1 MILKVSD
8 ALSKNISAKCKKIKT
23 FRQEDID
30 LFIAQDKDFFKIIR
44 NTKLV
49 LEKNLFVTLK
59 NIGFV
64 REKSIFESFVKQ
76 FGEYYGAVEYTDIKI
91 ECSYTGCN
99 YNRIYFHNDDAI
111 DIKNQPKYG
120 FIQVQ
125 NEDPLKITKN
135 YIVKIDDIVEYL
147 EIYNERLLEKLFEHK
162 FPMLSYGVNYDAN
175 DKDEIIIK
183 EPILYKKQDLIYV
196 RFDLHRIKHFYWKKQ
211 IQQTIEEKRIINE
224 FLNVC
229 EKFKKE
235 VYLEKGDIFI
245 HNNKRTLHDRGECS
259 IELLEDGSFNTREI
273 FVSFAREGVEN

>member
-8 ALSKNISAKCKKIKT
+8 ALSRNISAKCKKIKA
-23 FRQEDID
+23 FKQEDID
-30 LFIAQDKDFFKIIR
+30 LFVEKDEDFSKIIR
-44 NTKLV
+44 SIKLI
-49 LEKNLFVTLK
+49 LEKNLFITIK

-64 REKSIFESFVKQ
+64 REKQIFEAFVKQ
-76 FGEYYGAVEYTDIKI
+76 FGIYYGQVEYTDIKI
-91 ECSYTGCN
+91 ECNYTGCN

-120 FIQVQ
+120 FIQIQ

-147 EIYNERLLEKLFEHK
+147 EIHNNNLLKKLFEYK
-162 FPMLSYGVNYDAN
+162 FPMLSYGINYYGKN
-175 DKDEIIIK
+175 RDEIIIN
-183 EPILYKKQDLIYV
+183 EPILYKEKNIVNV
-196 RFDLHRIKHFYWKKQ
+196 RFDIHRIKYFYWKKLK
-211 IQQTIEEKRIINE
+211 QQSIEEKKIIYD

-229 EKFKKE
+229 EKLKKE
-235 VYLEKGDIFI
+235 LYLEKGDIFI

-273 FVSFAREGVEN
+273 FVSFAR